1 MKKIFNLGLVCLMCI
16 GVLAGCAQKAVV
28 EESTVFIGRKGQIT
42 SVDVEKLDKDYYDET
57 ELQNYIADHI
67 AEYVMEF
74 GETVKQE
81 EFTVEDSVARLK
93 LSYETCEDY
102 CRFNEKELFV
112 GTILEAQAEG
122 YDFAVE
128 FNQVSMEDGEAVVS
142 PAVNA
147 DVLADDG
154 YKVAVIRANTTV
166 EVSGK
171 ILYVSSEN
179 TEVLGKKTVRIAGGE
194 SDEEA
199 ILSYIIYK

>member
-1 MKKIFNLGLVCLMCI
+1 MKRILNLGLVCLMCI
-16 GVLAGCAQKAVV
+16 GVLAGCAQKTVL

-42 SVDVEKLDKDYYDET
+42 SVDVETLDKDYYDET

-74 GETVKQE
+74 GETVTQE

-93 LSYETCEDY
+93 LGYETCEDY
-102 CRFNEKELFV
+102 CRFNETDLFV

-142 PAVNA
+142 PAIA
-147 DVLADDG
+147 TDVLADDG
-154 YKVAVIRANTTV
+154 YKVAVIKANTTV

-171 ILYVSSEN
+171 ILYVSAEN
-179 TEVLGKKTVRIAGGE
+179 TEVISKKAIRIA
-194 SDEEA
+194 SDAEEEPVVT
-199 ILSYIIYK
+199 YIIYK